1 MTDRTFG
8 RNHGLIKHG
17 TILLV
22 ATMVAGLSNT
32 FFNLIMGRMMTKED
46 FGDLQGLVSLYM
58 ILVLPLNAVQMV
70 TARYVSTL
78 ESRRLLGQV
87 AALLRRSLIKLSFM
101 AVTALVAFFAFGPLL
116 ALYLNVSSLTA
127 VYVVGLSVAFA
138 LVCPVFLGG
147 LQGFQYFYHYAANQ
161 IFSTLAKLGGG
172 VLLVWLG
179 LGVVGAVGSLVLYYL
194 TAVLMAVVP
203 LQVVLF
209 KLAGGDEEVDTRPHY
224 RFFWPV
230 FISLLAFAV
239 FTQADI
245 ITVKHFFDSQNAGE
259 YSFAMVVGKAFL
271 YIAIAVSTALFPQ
284 VSRRT
289 ETREE
294 SSLELLNLSLVYCL
308 LLCVLGIA
316 ACILFPVLIRDLL
329 FPRGSL
335 ITVQLIKIFGFG
347 MTPVALLYIL
357 INYLLARGRS
367 AFLFLL
373 VPMALAYVS
382 ALQVWHS
389 RLSTIIWVMAGFGL
403 VTFLG
408 LYLVILRSETS
419 LAPRRPLSRPE
430 RKI

>member
-1 MTDRTFG
+1 
-8 RNHGLIKHG
+8 
-17 TILLV
+17 
-22 ATMVAGLSNT
+22 
-32 FFNLIMGRMMTKED
+32 
-46 FGDLQGLVSLYM
+46 
-58 ILVLPLNAVQMV
+58 
-70 TARYVSTL
+70 
-78 ESRRLLGQV
+78 
-87 AALLRRSLIKLSFM
+87 
-101 AVTALVAFFAFGPLL
+101 
-116 ALYLNVSSLTA
+116 
-127 VYVVGLSVAFA
+127 
-138 LVCPVFLGG
+138 
-147 LQGFQYFYHYAANQ
+147 
-161 IFSTLAKLGGG
+161 
-172 VLLVWLG
+172 
-179 LGVVGAVGSLVLYYL
+179 
-194 TAVLMAVVP
+194 
-203 LQVVLF
+203 
-209 KLAGGDEEVDTRPHY
+209 
-224 RFFWPV
+224 
-230 FISLLAFAV
+230 
-239 FTQADI
+239 
-245 ITVKHFFDSQNAGE
+245 
-259 YSFAMVVGKAFL
+259 MVVGKAFL